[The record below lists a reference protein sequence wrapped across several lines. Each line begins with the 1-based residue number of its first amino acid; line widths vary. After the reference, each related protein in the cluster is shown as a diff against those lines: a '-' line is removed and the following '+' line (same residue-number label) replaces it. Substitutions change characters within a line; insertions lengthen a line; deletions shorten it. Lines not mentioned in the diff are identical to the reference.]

1 MTTNPNTL
9 PKPNHHTQLNP
20 FASLLDAILF
30 KACELGVSDIHFT
43 PSLKA
48 GGQVRFRL
56 YGVLSVAH
64 ELSLQIHWDD
74 LLKEVKRRAGLSF
87 QKGIAQDARFSDAK
101 ARVDLRANLI
111 PVQKGTRLDEQ
122 IVLRLLPWDV
132 NFSLEK
138 LGLSK
143 TAFAHLT
150 HAASLEKGLFLVTG
164 PTGSGKTRTL
174 LSILQSLDRERYSVL
189 SLEDPVEQPMEGI
202 SQVEISKHLSFA
214 QGLRA
219 FLRQDPDYILVGE
232 TRDHET
238 AENLLHAANTGHL
251 VFTTLHTNSAIEA
264 VERLVSLGAQK
275 DLLQE
280 LLVFVCAQRLLPLL
294 CKHCK
299 QDDEDSL
306 KILEHFFDDLPEE
319 FIPKKSMGCAE
330 CQGTGIKGR
339 ALLFEYLTPEKNKDG
354 KKFLKEHTTLL
365 EEAKKHLL
373 KGDCDAKEILSL
385 L

>member
-1 MTTNPNTL
+1 MSRSTTSNQIQ
-9 PKPNHHTQLNP
+9 TQANP
-20 FASLLDAILF
+20 FASLLDAILSN
-30 KACELGVSDIHFT
+30 ACRLGVSDIHFT
-43 PSLKA
+43 PSLKS
-48 GGQVRFRL
+48 GGRVRFRL

-64 ELSLQIHWDD
+64 EISNQVQWED
-74 LLKEVKRRAGLSF
+74 LLKEIKRRANFSF
-87 QKGIAQDARFSDAK
+87 QKGFAQDARFSDAK

-111 PVQKGTRLDEQ
+111 PVQKGIRLDEQ

-132 NFSLEK
+132 NFDLKK
-138 LGLSK
+138 LGLSER
-143 TAFAHLT
+143 AFSHLT

-174 LSILQSLDRERYSVL
+174 LSILQSLDRERYSIL
-189 SLEDPVEQPMEGI
+189 SLEDPVEQPLEGI
-202 SQVEISKHLSFA
+202 SQVEISKNLSFA
-214 QGLRA
+214 AGLRA

-232 TRDHET
+232 TCDHET

-251 VFTTLHTNSAIEA
+251 VFTTLHTNSAKEA

-294 CKHCK
+294 CTHCK
-299 QDDEDSL
+299 TDDKYSL
-306 KILEHFFDDLPEE
+306 EILEHYFDDLPMD
-319 FIPKKSMGCAE
+319 FVPKKSLGCTE

-354 KKFLKEHTTLL
+354 KKHLKEHTTLL
-365 EEAKKHLL
+365 LEAKKILL

>member
-1 MTTNPNTL
+1 MTTNPSTL

-64 ELSLQIHWDD
+64 ELSLQI
-74 LLKEVKRRAGLSF
+74 
-87 QKGIAQDARFSDAK
+87 ARFSDAK

-251 VFTTLHTNSAIEA
+251 VFTTLHTNSAKEA

-299 QDDEDSL
+299 QDDKDLL
-306 KILEHFFDDLPEE
+306 KILEHFFDDLPEG
-319 FIPKKSMGCAE
+319 FVPKKALGCAE